1 MCRDTKCKNI
11 NRFMC
16 SKPSETVAD
25 KKSRKQS
32 NEFNH
37 NQTQF
42 RERVGDHNLSIA
54 ISLFS
59 LMFAAFIN

>member
-1 MCRDTKCKNI
+1 
-11 NRFMC
+11 MC

-42 RERVGDHNLSIA
+42 RVGDTICQLQ
-54 ISLFS
+54 FPYTV
-59 LMFAAFIN
+59 